1 MDSDS
6 PVNARIAGQSN
17 ADLGVRFTAGNP
29 RTLFTWARRKSLGV
43 DSARWSPD
51 HRESHASHRHP
62 DGQGYRP

>member
-29 RTLFTWARRKSLGV
+29 RNLFTWARRKSLGV
-43 DSARWSPD
+43 DSAWWSSG